1 MKIKVLDPQKYKVV
15 RDRQGGDFGMGV
27 EFNLQMRGDIELHDD
42 STGKGGVAF
51 KGETLADFIELWE
64 QETGRVGKEYT
75 LAELNDA
82 LKECG
87 IEPPYEHEMI
97 VRRAV

>member
-1 MKIKVLDPQKYKVV
+1 MFD
-15 RDRQGGDFGMGV
+15 
-27 EFNLQMRGDIELHDD
+27 LQMRGDVELHNDG
-42 STGKGGVAF
+42 TRGGVAF
-51 KGETLADFIELWE
+51 KGETLADFIEMWE

-87 IEPPYEHEMI
+87 IEPPYEHEI
-97 VRRAV
+97 VIRRAV

>member
-15 RDRQGGDFGMGV
+15 RDRQGGDFEMRV

-51 KGETLADFIELWE
+51 KGETLADFITLWE